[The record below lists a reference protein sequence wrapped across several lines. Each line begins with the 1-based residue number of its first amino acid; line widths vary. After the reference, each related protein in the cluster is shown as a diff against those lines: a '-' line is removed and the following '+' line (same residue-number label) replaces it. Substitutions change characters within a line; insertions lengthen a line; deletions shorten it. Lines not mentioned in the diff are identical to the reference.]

1 MNTINDMQNRRD
13 FLKTAAFAALGSG
26 MAINSVLAG
35 SLPTW
40 NTVNL
45 QGTIINTKLCNF

>member
-35 SLPTW
+35 GCGACF
-40 NTVNL
+40 V
-45 QGTIINTKLCNF
+45 QYQ